1 MEETSEWP
9 FLIMELVEGET
20 LHGPMPVDE
29 ALKIAR
35 QIAEALEAAHEN
47 GITHRDLKPRHR
59 HRSAGGSQVLPDGSL
74 LVLRLNGERRFQLY
88 RSWPESGRTQPLK
101 ALPRP
106 VINSTSFR
114 PAPDGKHVIF
124 FGKPFDDPAG
134 KDHLYALDLNS
145 EKVTRLAPDVRS
157 LWETIF
163 RSR

>member
-101 ALPRP
+101 LCRDQSSTQRRFAPLPTGSMSSSSASR
-106 VINSTSFR
+106 STIR
-114 PAPDGKHVIF
+114 QARIIF
-124 FGKPFDDPAG
+124 
-134 KDHLYALDLNS
+134 
-145 EKVTRLAPDVRS
+145 TR
-157 LWETIF
+157 WT
-163 RSR
+163 